1 MEKYI
6 TLAIH
11 TYDFAASL
19 KRALE
24 QNDIP
29 VQLENVDMSQPAP
42 APGVRVRIPEHSL
55 PKALRLIE
63 QSEALSP
70 SAIRMQFEGVRN
82 KVLVPLDFSQAGY
95 TACKVAFDFAKAL
108 GLHPVLMH
116 VFATPYFDGSLSMTD
131 SFTLDVRDAEV
142 RKKMEDA
149 AQYGLKTFCKKID
162 TQIAGGELANVSYT
176 THLSEGMPEEEIL
189 SFTRQSPPELV
200 VMSTRDAAKRS
211 RELMGSVAAEVLDNC
226 RVPVLTWPAD
236 REYRSLGE
244 LRKCIFFCNVDQNDL
259 LAMDMLVRLFKS
271 APLDVTLVP
280 VTEKAGNKLA
290 GRMRALTEY
299 FRSHYPECS
308 FESEIP
314 EIQNLRTSIE
324 SITAQKE
331 VSLLVVPNKK
341 KNIFVRLFNPGI
353 AHRVIFETDRPLLAL
368 PI

>member
-11 TYDFAASL
+11 TYNFAASL
-19 KRALE
+19 KHALE

-29 VQLENVDMSQPAP
+29 VQLENVDISRPSP
-42 APGVRVRIPEHSL
+42 APGVRVRIPEHCL
-55 PKALRLIE
+55 PKALKLIE

-70 SAIRMQFEGVRN
+70 SAIRMQFEGVRK
-82 KVLVPLDFSQAGY
+82 KVLVPLDFSDAGV

-108 GLHPVLMH
+108 GLNPVLMH
-116 VFATPYFDGSLSMTD
+116 VYATPYFDGSLSMTD
-131 SFTLDVRDAEV
+131 NFTLDVRDAEV
-142 RKKMEDA
+142 RKSLEEA
-149 AQYGLKTFCKKID
+149 AHQGLQTFCNKLNNY
-162 TQIAGGELANVSYT
+162 IAAGDIADVCYT

-200 VMSTRDAAKRS
+200 VMSTRDVAKRS

-226 RVPVLTWPAD
+226 RVPVLTWPAE

-259 LAMDMLVRLFKS
+259 LAMDMLVSLFKS

-280 VTEKAGNKLA
+280 VTEKAGNKLP

-299 FRSHYPECS
+299 FKGHYPDCI
-308 FESEIP
+308 FEAEFP
-314 EIQNLRTSIE
+314 EIQNLRTSLE
-324 SITAQKE
+324 SIAQRKGI
-331 VSLLVVPNKK
+331 SLLVVPNKK

-353 AHRVIFETDRPLLAL
+353 AHRVIFESDTPLLAL